1 MYENIKAVVTDIE
14 GTTTSVSFVYDV
26 LFPYARKNLAD
37 FVRKNSD
44 QLDDIFFQIAQEDN
58 VPTVSID
65 EAITYLIGWMDEDK
79 KIKPLKDIQGLIW
92 EDGYKT
98 GAFKGHIFDDVA
110 SQLQRWYQD
119 GIKLYVY
126 SSGSVP
132 AQKLLFGYSMAGDL
146 TPYFSGYFDTSTGGK
161 KEASSYI
168 KIASEIGYP
177 PASILFLS
185 DNPDELDAAKFAGFE
200 YLGLQRPGN
209 TFDVSDRPFVKSF
222 QEINIVINNNE
233 TLLRKKS

>member
-1 MYENIKAVVTDIE
+1 MYENIKAIVTDIE
-14 GTTTSVSFVYDV
+14 GTTTSVSFVYDI

-37 FVRKNSD
+37 FVQKNSG
-44 QLDDIFFQIAQEDN
+44 QLDDILFQIAQEKN

-65 EAITYLIGWMDEDK
+65 EVIIYLIRWMDEDK

-98 GAFKGHIFDDVA
+98 GAFKGHVFDDVPL
-110 SQLQRWYQD
+110 QLERWYQD

-132 AQKLLFGYSMAGDL
+132 AQKLLFGYSIDGDL
-146 TPYFSGYFDTSTGGK
+146 TRLFSGYFDTSVGGK
-161 KEASSYI
+161 KESSSYT

-185 DNPDELDAAKFAGFE
+185 DSPEELDAAKLAGFE
-200 YLGLQRPGN
+200 CLGLQRPGN

-222 QEINIVINNNE
+222 QEIHRGINNTE
-233 TLLRKKS
+233 TQLRKKS